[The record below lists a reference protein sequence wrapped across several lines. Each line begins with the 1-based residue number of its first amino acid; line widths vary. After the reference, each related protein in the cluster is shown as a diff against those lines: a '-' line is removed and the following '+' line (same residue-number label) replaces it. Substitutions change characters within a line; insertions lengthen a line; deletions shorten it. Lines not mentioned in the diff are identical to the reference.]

1 MSAASNRTNTPV
13 SSARASQAIAL
24 ARERFDLQDYY
35 ACIHLLEEL
44 IDEGR
49 AFADAHHLVGLSYQL
64 IGQPERALEAFE
76 TALEL
81 NPRYIEAHIHRGI
94 VLGELGRSMEAAE
107 AFATAREIASDSRGE
122 LPRHHSGKLANL
134 HADLGEAYAEA
145 GALTEAINQYQ
156 AGLRLRPEF
165 HDLRYRLGRLLL
177 EAGRSLEA
185 REEFERVVRARPA
198 APDPQAALGLACYV
212 SGDAAS
218 AREAWER
225 LLRERPEDV
234 RAKAYLAMLER
245 GSIE

>member
-1 MSAASNRTNTPV
+1 VTT
-13 SSARASQAIAL
+13 ARPSQAIAF
-24 ARERFDLQDYY
+24 ARERFELQDYY

-49 AFADAHHLVGLSYQL
+49 AFADAHHMVGLSYQL
-64 IGQPERALEAFE
+64 IGHPERALEAFE
-76 TALEL
+76 SALEL

-94 VLGELGRSMEAAE
+94 VLGELGRSDEAAA
-107 AFATAREIASDSRGE
+107 AFATAREIASDHRGE

-134 HADLGEAYAEA
+134 HAELGEAYAEA
-145 GALTEAINQYQ
+145 GALSEAIDQYQ

-185 REEFERVVRARPA
+185 REEFERLVRARPN
-198 APDPQAALGLACYV
+198 APDPKAAFGLACYV
-212 SGDAAS
+212 SGDAAA
-218 AREAWER
+218 ARDVWEQ
-225 LLRERPEDV
+225 LARERPDDL

-245 GSIE
+245 GTVE